1 MKIAVITEAGEIHN
15 IEVDSQ
21 IELENLKALIEAE
34 TGIPPADQIIS
45 YHGQEL
51 ADPKKTLEQ
60 YNVLENDMLLIRKNP
75 SQTIP
80 REHRINATADLE
92 RSSNF
97 TTITSDAFVHT
108 QPELF
113 NAAFTGPTQFA
124 TLVRQM
130 NQRSQQM
137 QQNIHNDPL
146 NIDDQRKIEE
156 GIRMENVERNKQKA
170 LDLIPQFFAP
180 VVMLYID
187 IEVNGH
193 PIKAFVDSGAQS
205 TIMSPQCA
213 EKCGIMRLVD
223 QRCAGQAIGVGTA
236 EITGRIHYIDIDVKN
251 LPLSLEC
258 SFMIMQACIDLK
270 KKALIINDVEIPFLA
285 EHELPERAMHIG

>member
-1 MKIAVITEAGEIHN
+1 MRQ
-15 IEVDSQ
+15 Q
-21 IELENLKALIEAE
+21 ILND
-34 TGIPPADQIIS
+34 PQIS
-45 YHGQEL
+45 RQ
-51 ADPKKTLEQ
+51 
-60 YNVLENDMLLIRKNP
+60 LL
-75 SQTIP
+75 Q
-80 REHRINATADLE
+80 
-92 RSSNF
+92 
-97 TTITSDAFVHT
+97 T

-130 NQRSQQM
+130 NQRSQQI
-137 QQNIHNDPL
+137 QQISVHNDPL
-146 NIDDQRKIEE
+146 NIEDQRKIEE

-180 VVMLYID
+180 VIMLYID

-236 EITGRIHYIDIDVKN
+236 EIIGRIHYIDIDVKN

-258 SFMIMQACIDLK
+258 SFMIMQGSHDVLFGLDMLMCHQACIDLK

-285 EHELPERAMHIG
+285 EHELPESAIRIG

>member
-1 MKIAVITEAGEIHN
+1 MKISVITEAGEIHN

-45 YHGQEL
+45 YHDKEL
-51 ADPKKTLEQ
+51 TDPKKTLEQ
-60 YNVLENDMLLIRKNP
+60 YSVLENDMLLIRKNQ
-75 SQTIP
+75 SHTIP
-80 REHRINATADLE
+80 RDGAPEIELMRQQILNDPQISRQLLQ
-92 RSSNF
+92 
-97 TTITSDAFVHT
+97 T

-113 NAAFTGPTQFA
+113 NAAITGPTQFA

-130 NQRSQQM
+130 NQRSQQI
-137 QQNIHNDPL
+137 QQISVHNDPL
-146 NIDDQRKIEE
+146 NIEDQRKIEE

-180 VVMLYID
+180 VIMLYID

-236 EITGRIHYIDIDVKN
+236 EIIGRIHYIDIDVKN

-258 SFMIMQACIDLK
+258 SFMIMQVWK
-270 KKALIINDVEIPFLA
+270 S
-285 EHELPERAMHIG
+285 